1 MPEPIPYWPVA
12 ESQAVESE
20 ALRPNRAEVVKRS
33 LVRRGWIA
41 VGIGVLI
48 PFAEILA
55 IVIAQSLRKAGHR
68 QGRPMLIIA
77 SVILVL
83 RTALYVVWT

>member
-1 MPEPIPYWPVA
+1 MPDPIPYWPVA
-12 ESQAVESE
+12 EPQAVESE
-20 ALRPNRAEVVKRS
+20 ALLPNRAEVVKRS
-33 LVRRGWIA
+33 LVRQGWIV

-48 PFAEILA
+48 PFAEIIA
-55 IVIAQSLRKAGHR
+55 IVIAQGLRKAEHP
-68 QGRPMLIIA
+68 QGRTMLITA